1 MSAALGRPAREPNVP
16 RLFED
21 LRRCLDH
28 GARATPPRLN
38 SSRIL
43 VRRRPPL
50 SAGLTTALQTGRW
63 CCHSSRSSGG
73 SPGSCRSLSGGPS
86 GVWSARRGASRAA
99 LVGLAAASLDVCS
112 IRRASSA
119 HLSPAREQLE
129 ERAVA
134 GADRRAQIGPGQQ
147 PTRWSRRCAAPR
159 FSTSAPTA
167 PIAAA
172 RRRTAET
179 RCAGE
184 CFDDIEELRVDQAG
198 TDLRGARRGPAAA
211 TARQFARR
219 FRRCHIQ
226 AIGGRSPASADA
238 WIVRLAATRARTRRS
253 IWTLRSLKWMAT
265 SAAQRARVTA
275 VWRMRRTSRC
285 GRNAAAR

>member
-112 IRRASSA
+112 VRRASSA
-119 HLSPAREQLE
+119 HLSPARASSSRSARSRVPIVVRKSGLASSQPAG
-129 ERAVA
+129 RA
-134 GADRRAQIGPGQQ
+134 GALHPGSARAPQRRRSRRLGAARPRRAAPASASMTSRSCASTRPGRIFAARGGGR
-147 PTRWSRRCAAPR
+147 PRRRRVSSPGAFGAV
-159 FSTSAPTA
+159 TSKRSAGDRP
-167 PIAAA
+167 
-172 RRRTAET
+172 RRRTPGS
-179 RCAGE
+179 CAWPRPGRGR
-184 CFDDIEELRVDQAG
+184 DDRSG
-198 TDLRGARRGPAAA
+198 RYAA
-211 TARQFARR
+211 
-219 FRRCHIQ
+219 
-226 AIGGRSPASADA
+226 
-238 WIVRLAATRARTRRS
+238 
-253 IWTLRSLKWMAT
+253 
-265 SAAQRARVTA
+265 
-275 VWRMRRTSRC
+275 
-285 GRNAAAR
+285 